1 MTRLLAMDLT
11 IRATGELTES
21 SAQALDQLLSLVSTD
36 RDTAWTIDLS
46 GIVAIDSEG
55 ARVLS
60 NFMREAP
67 RARMTRPSQ
76 AVREFFASLGAE
88 TPSWE
93 E

>member
-1 MTRLLAMDLT
+1 MDLT

-21 SAQALDQLLSLVSTD
+21 SAAALDQLLSLVSTD
-36 RDTAWTIDLS
+36 RETAWTIDLS

-60 NFMREAP
+60 NFLREVP
-67 RARMTRPSQ
+67 RARMTRPSR
-76 AVREFFASLGAE
+76 AVREFFAKLGAE
-88 TPSWE
+88 TPDWE